1 MTLYR
6 DYQPALYPT
15 ALQDP
20 YGQTWGRV
28 QGAMKDRVITLA
40 ADAVDAGLVLRC
52 TNDALPLLGADV
64 SLEQFPTEDADE
76 YRVRISQA
84 WDVWPWAGTETGLA
98 VVAEQLGV
106 APPVVFVT
114 GRTWPQGRPD
124 LWARWWILVPVL
136 ATPYSPDGTWAD
148 AGTWDDGGTWDSD
161 ATPEEVERSR
171 RALRQFT
178 NARDVGHLRFAFNTT
193 DYWDD
198 GGVWDGGE
206 IDESLEDTDLWND
219 DPAFLEWRI

>member
-1 MTLYR
+1 MTDYAT
-6 DYQPALYPT
+6 YQPSLHPT
-15 ALQDP
+15 ALAGP
-20 YGQTWGRV
+20 YGLSWARS
-28 QGAMKDRVITLA
+28 QGTMKDRVITLA

-52 TNDALPLLGADV
+52 TDDALPLLGADV
-64 SLEQFPTEDADE
+64 AFAQYPTESSAE
-76 YRVRISQA
+76 YRVRIGQA

-136 ATPYSPDGTWAD
+136 ATPYAPEDAWGVGTW
-148 AGTWDDGGTWDSD
+148 GDGGTWGSD
-161 ATPEEVERSR
+161 ATLAEVARCR

-178 NARDVGHLRFAFNTT
+178 NARDVGHLRFAFGDT
-193 DYWDD
+193 DYWGEPD
-198 GGVWDGGE
+198 GLFASGDWG
-206 IDESLEDTDLWND
+206 S
-219 DPAFLEWRI
+219 DPAFLEWRV